1 MNRQRMKEIIKQLK
15 DITNELESEVY
26 SDLDA
31 WSISSGSKLSYRAT
45 SDQDELCD

>member
-15 DITNELESEVY
+15 DITKELESEGY
-26 SDLDA
+26 SDLEA
-31 WSISSGSKLSYRAT
+31 WSISSGSKLSYRDT

>member
-26 SDLDA
+26 SYLDS
-31 WSISSGSKLSYRAT
+31 WSISSGNKLSYRDT

>member
-31 WSISSGSKLSYRAT
+31 WSISSGKLSYRDT